1 MNGAVR
7 TLGALIASA
16 LLALLMP
23 ISAGANPT
31 EWPTAREGRHAL
43 IIGVGRYRADPTRP
57 VEPLRGVPR
66 DMTSARTMA
75 GLLQVPGANIV
86 QLQDEQATRERI
98 VAALADLRRRV
109 QPGDRVF
116 IYWSGHGSR
125 FFDPQASACVETLIS
140 YDLKDF
146 TYREFAELVKPIGD
160 VADKLFV
167 VYDACHSGGA
177 AAPAARSLAGFRPK
191 TAGVPAQ
198 CNVPSN
204 VRWRSFEGAAR
215 DAGLGIGDV
224 VHIASSRPD
233 EVSFDHPDI
242 GGLATDSLRR
252 CMQGEAFD
260 VDGSGGVSATELVRC
275 AQRRVEDALRGQP
288 QLLPHHLTIAGNRDF
303 VPSLFAAPRPPRP
316 ASEPGRPAP
325 ATTVA
330 AAATPAAEPPAE
342 APIGARDLLTQLHA
356 QRDTKRRVEVHADN
370 AQLRVGSDALSL
382 AVRSSHAGYVY
393 VALAGSDDRS
403 LYLLFPNAL
412 DGQHRIEP
420 GQTLLLP
427 RPSWRVVAGGPAGR
441 NRLLVAVTDTPRDL
455 AQLAGSAAGPFM
467 APLTDADGR
476 HRLHRLLSEPPRTGE
491 ACRDRCSDAFGA
503 ALIDIEEI
511 D

>member
-1 MNGAVR
+1 MG
-7 TLGALIASA
+7 LALWA
-16 LLALLMP
+16 LLAP
-23 ISAGANPT
+23 FSVSASPT
-31 EWPTAREGRHAL
+31 EPPAAREGRHAL
-43 IIGVGRYRADPTRP
+43 IVGVGRYRTDPTRP
-57 VEPLRGVPR
+57 VEPLRGVWR

-75 GLLQVPGANIV
+75 SLLQVPGANIV

-98 VAALADLRRRV
+98 VDALAELRRRV

-125 FFDPQASACVETLIS
+125 FFDPRASACVETLIP

-146 TYREFAELVKPIGD
+146 TYREFDELIKPIGD

-177 AAPAARSLAGFRPK
+177 ATPAARSLAGFRPK
-191 TAGVPAQ
+191 TAGAPAQ

-215 DAGLGIGDV
+215 DAGLSIGDV

-260 VDGSGGVSATELVRC
+260 VDGSGAVSAAELVRC

-303 VPSLFAAPRPPRP
+303 VPALFAASRPPRP
-316 ASEPGRPAP
+316 ADEPARQGDMTTVTAAPAP
-325 ATTVA
+325 AA
-330 AAATPAAEPPAE
+330 AAPSE

-356 QRDTKRRVEVHADN
+356 QRDTKRRVEVHADSLR
-370 AQLRVGSDALSL
+370 LRVGSDALSL
-382 AVRSSHAGYVY
+382 AVRSSQAGYVY
-393 VALAGSDDRS
+393 VALAGSEDRS

-412 DGQHRIEP
+412 DRQHRIEP

-455 AQLAGSAAGPFM
+455 GQLAGSVAGPFM
-467 APLTDADGR
+467 APLTNADGR
-476 HRLHRLLSEPPRTGE
+476 HGLHRLLSEPPRAGE
-491 ACRDRCSDAFGA
+491 ACRERCADAFGA